1 MKTNFSADQRLNPLM
16 QMMEENL
23 RKCVHCG
30 FCLPSC
36 PTYSVVGD
44 ERESPRGRIYL
55 IKDMLESGN
64 TPDRE
69 IVTHV
74 DSCLSCLAC
83 VSACPSG
90 VDYQHYIDYARNYIE
105 VYYSRPLLERFLR
118 SMLVYTITHINLFR
132 IGLKLAK
139 FSKPFSRVFS
149 LKFSTIIRMV
159 PAALKVQ
166 KIPNEARVFPAEGLK
181 LKRVALLMGCAQ
193 NVLRPS
199 INEATIRLLTRMGME
214 VVVTEGVG
222 CCGALNRHIGEGN
235 KAQDLAKTNI
245 DAWLKEIDQQGID
258 NIVVNAAGCGTEVK
272 DYAYILKDDPAYKE
286 KAQKISSLTKD
297 ISELISEHQ
306 LPNVCLSNQ
315 PNIIYHDACSL
326 MHGQAITL
334 EPREQL
340 KAVGFEVVEIPGRH
354 FCCGSAGSYNLLQPV
369 MGNMLKD
376 LRINLIDQVSASN
389 QANILVTGNIGCLM
403 QLASGTDLQVVHT
416 VELIDWATGGLKP
429 PN

>member
-1 MKTNFSADQRLNPLM
+1 MKTNFTSDQRSNPLM
-16 QMMEENL
+16 QMMEKNL

-55 IKDMLESGN
+55 IKDMLESN
-64 TPDRE
+64 ETPNRE

-105 VYYSRPLLERFLR
+105 VHYRRPWLERFLR
-118 SMLVYTITHINLFR
+118 SVLVYTITHVSLFR
-132 IGLKLAK
+132 MGLRLAK
-139 FSKPFSRVFS
+139 FAKPFSWVFG
-149 LKFSTIIRMV
+149 LKVSTMISMV
-159 PAALKVQ
+159 PTELKVQ
-166 KIPNEARVFPAEGLK
+166 KIGNEARVFAAEGRRI
-181 LKRVALLMGCAQ
+181 KRVALLMGCAQ

-222 CCGALNRHIGEGN
+222 CCGALSHHIGEGS

-245 DAWLKEIDQQGID
+245 DAWLKEIDQQAID

-272 DYAYILKDDPAYKE
+272 DYVYMLQGDTVYKE
-286 KAQKISSLTKD
+286 KARKISSLTKD
-297 ISELISEHQ
+297 ISELISEHK
-306 LPNVCLSNQ
+306 LPTVCLSNQ
-315 PNIIYHDACSL
+315 PKIIYHDACSL
-326 MHGQAITL
+326 MHGQVITV

-340 KAVGFEVVEIPGRH
+340 KAVGFEVVEIPGTH
-354 FCCGSAGSYNLLQPV
+354 FCCGSAGSYNLLQPA

-376 LRINLIDQVSASN
+376 LRINLIDQVAGSN

-403 QLASGTDLQVVHT
+403 QLARGTDLQVVHT
-416 VELIDWATGGLKP
+416 VELIDWATGGLQP
-429 PN
+429 PV